1 MNLIAIEKGARP
13 SARHPLGL
21 KYSQVPA
28 ENQYAVGEMLEPFFA
43 PNRLRGQR
51 EQRDACTHVH
61 CDDDADCCLRVQ
73 QPAVLVVSG
82 RHHRPAPDGLQGAS
96 AAAARSRATRRAAGW
111 GRVGRWVGGW
121 RSRHNADAAR
131 TTTNRRENRRRRRHR
146 TKGFSRF
153 WKLAALTPLAE
164 TKCCMRL
171 LFVFCCVQRLDE
183 HGKLSHATFM

>member
-1 MNLIAIEKGARP
+1 
-13 SARHPLGL
+13 
-21 KYSQVPA
+21 
-28 ENQYAVGEMLEPFFA
+28 MLEPFFA

-51 EQRDACTHVH
+51 AKRQRDTHVH

-131 TTTNRRENRRRRRHR
+131 TTTKLTEGKIVAAAATGRKVSRVFGNSPPSRHWLRRNVACGCFLYFVACSVEMSMGNCPTLHLCSFFKMKSAEN
-146 TKGFSRF
+146 
-153 WKLAALTPLAE
+153 
-164 TKCCMRL
+164 
-171 LFVFCCVQRLDE
+171 
-183 HGKLSHATFM
+183 